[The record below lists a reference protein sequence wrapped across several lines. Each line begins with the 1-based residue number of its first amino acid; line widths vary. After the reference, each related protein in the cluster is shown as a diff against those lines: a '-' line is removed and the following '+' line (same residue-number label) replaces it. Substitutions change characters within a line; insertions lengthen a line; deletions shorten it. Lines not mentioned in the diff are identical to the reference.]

1 MGAMRTTYSVLCSE
15 LASNGFFVAAVEHK
29 DGSASGKTYLS
40 YRAKKNMK
48 NCNFVSIVGAG
59 AARRR
64 FVYNDATRRYCVAYM
79 GTRPARLGAAR
90 AGAEIFSY
98 NYRHYSLPL
107 VVGTSFSICSFAVK
121 GQTLITVSRNSTSA

>member
-40 YRAKKNMK
+40 YRAHRAKKNMK

-59 AARRR
+59 AARHGSARHSLVQR
-64 FVYNDATRRYCVAYM
+64 YLHTIFGSKRVY
-79 GTRPARLGAAR
+79 
-90 AGAEIFSY
+90 
-98 NYRHYSLPL
+98 
-107 VVGTSFSICSFAVK
+107 
-121 GQTLITVSRNSTSA
+121 

>member
-48 NCNFVSIVGAG
+48 NCIVVSIVGAG
-59 AARRR
+59 AARH
-64 FVYNDATRRYCVAYM
+64 
-79 GTRPARLGAAR
+79 GSARHSNFWL
-90 AGAEIFSY
+90 
-98 NYRHYSLPL
+98 
-107 VVGTSFSICSFAVK
+107 
-121 GQTLITVSRNSTSA
+121 

>member
-40 YRAKKNMK
+40 YGAKKNMK

-59 AARRR
+59 AARHGSARHSLVQR
-64 FVYNDATRRYCVAYM
+64 YLHTIFGCKRVY
-79 GTRPARLGAAR
+79 
-90 AGAEIFSY
+90 
-98 NYRHYSLPL
+98 
-107 VVGTSFSICSFAVK
+107 
-121 GQTLITVSRNSTSA
+121 